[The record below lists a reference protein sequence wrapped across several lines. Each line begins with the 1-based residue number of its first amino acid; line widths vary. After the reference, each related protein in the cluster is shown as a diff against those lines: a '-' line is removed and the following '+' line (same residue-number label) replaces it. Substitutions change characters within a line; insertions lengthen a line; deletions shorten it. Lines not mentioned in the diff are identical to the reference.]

1 MQYMCV
7 KENIHQRKYL
17 DLRKVLKRWKTR
29 NVEWRSQTSTIKTSH
44 TSFASS
50 ISSGP
55 SIMSFLC

>member
-1 MQYMCV
+1 MCV

-44 TSFASS
+44 TNSA
-50 ISSGP
+50 SSGP
-55 SIMSFLC
+55 SIMSFLR